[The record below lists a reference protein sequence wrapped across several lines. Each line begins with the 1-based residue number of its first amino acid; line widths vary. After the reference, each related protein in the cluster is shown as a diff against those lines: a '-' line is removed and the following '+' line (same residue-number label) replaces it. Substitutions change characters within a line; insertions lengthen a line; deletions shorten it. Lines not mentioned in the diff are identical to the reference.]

1 MPSKPIAE
9 PDPDYDPQA
18 IFRPDGPFHPAFM
31 CEAVRTMMRSLPLD
45 PDESPDCAN
54 RRMYAAMLAVA
65 ALHPRDE
72 IEVMLSVQ
80 AVAAYHAA
88 AYGWRLG
95 MNHHQPNGDSTR
107 HAAMAASA
115 IRTFD
120 TLLKALERRQA
131 KPLAVPF
138 GRPANRDWPDEDPSL
153 VIDDWA
159 KRCEEKSA
167 APDSPDNKVV
177 WTPHALAAAAEQ
189 REQKQRQ
196 AAATAQEDE
205 IGQEEDIEGVLPG
218 GGMIM
223 PEHPTPLQETY
234 IARRL
239 GLAYRRE
246 YEDNKRQGLRDKP
259 KLRVLR
265 AGDMIP

>member
-31 CEAVRTMMRSLPLD
+31 CEAVRTMMRALPLD
-45 PDESPDCAN
+45 PDESPASAN

-65 ALHPRDE
+65 AMHPRDE

-88 AYGWRLG
+88 ASGWRLG
-95 MNHHQPNGDSTR
+95 MNHHQPHGDSTR
-107 HAAMAASA
+107 HASTAASA

-131 KPLAVPF
+131 KPLAVPA
-138 GRPANRDWPDEDPSL
+138 GRPANRHWPDEDPSL
-153 VIDDWA
+153 VIDEWA
-159 KRCEEKSA
+159 RRCEEKPA
-167 APDSPDNKVV
+167 EADRKVV
-177 WTPHALAAAAEQ
+177 WTPQALAVAAEQ
-189 REQKQRQ
+189 REQEDRQ
-196 AAATAQEDE
+196 AADLDRD
-205 IGQEEDIEGVLPG
+205 EDIEGILPD

-223 PEHPTPLQETY
+223 PEHPTPQQETY

-246 YEDNKRQGLRDKP
+246 YEENKRQGVRDKP

-265 AGDMIP
+265 PGDVVP